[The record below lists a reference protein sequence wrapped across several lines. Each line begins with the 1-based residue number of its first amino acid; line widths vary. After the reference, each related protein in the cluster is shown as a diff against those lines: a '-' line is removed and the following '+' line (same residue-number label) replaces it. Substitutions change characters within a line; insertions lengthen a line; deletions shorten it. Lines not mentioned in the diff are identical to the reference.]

1 MWSIIDFG
9 LRDFLRLDGKPLMF
23 ETYEQAEEWLLHR
36 GEEYG
41 WTNKGVRFFG
51 WDDTE
56 HSMHTDQKRA
66 DPRP

>member
-9 LRDFLRLDGKPLMF
+9 LRDFLRGENGRPLMF
-23 ETYEQAEEWLLHR
+23 ETYEQAEGWLLHC

-51 WDDTE
+51 WDDAE
-56 HSMHTDQKRA
+56 H
-66 DPRP
+66 